1 MCLIYFALWDGLTVK
16 PSYNYQKSIFFRWI
30 PLIIMLEGNQ
40 GHSICHSP
48 SPQHS
53 QSPLPPHL
61 QPCGQQ
67 RQTHLRQQLAEAE
80 CPRLQGTEAEI
91 RPDLRRR
98 QIPDKD
104 RAAPP

>member
-1 MCLIYFALWDGLTVK
+1 MLLNPGFAVKYQDAYGKDQAEVIAHDG
-16 PSYNYQKSIFFRWI
+16 II
-30 PLIIMLEGNQ
+30 PDDPKIAAKCFEI
-40 GHSICHSP
+40 
-48 SPQHS
+48 

-80 CPRLQGTEAEI
+80 CARLQGTEAEI
-91 RPDLRRR
+91 RSDLRRR

-104 RAAPP
+104 RETPSQ